1 MFRLPVCP
9 HCGTVYHYRDTYK
22 IAGKKTAECYHCKKS
37 FKASVFPSVL
47 VLILIWLLLNVSTN
61 VILLSRMH
69 TLNLI
74 LLLGITLGYM
84 ALAAVFLP
92 FFVRFKKQKEEQK
105 ANEKPVTEKKKP
117 IKKIGQNLNKNSTK
131 KKKTKEKRKKK

>member
-9 HCGTVYHYRDTYK
+9 HCGTVYHYRDTIK

-61 VILLSRMH
+61 VILLSRMKG
-69 TLNLI
+69 LNLI

-92 FFVRFKKQKEEQK
+92 FFVKFKKRKEEPK
-105 ANEKPVTEKKKP
+105 TSGKFEATKKKP
-117 IKKIGQNLNKNSTK
+117 IKKIENLNKTGTK
-131 KKKTKEKRKKK
+131 KKKTKGKRKKK